1 MSGMR
6 PFTQNP
12 RLVVVP
18 RQAIP
23 GAIRLIR
30 GILKHQKWRDGETLV
45 SRGRWTEECETRHAA
60 GAV

>member
-6 PFTQNP
+6 PCTQNP

-45 SRGRWTEECETRHAA
+45 SRVVEQKNARPDMPPEL
-60 GAV
+60 